1 VVDGYFLVYPYPYT
15 GPPITFRLEEI
26 GEADFTG
33 YLGQFWAPR
42 MATLMPNLRRAKF
55 PSSLWNEVSV
65 ENTLQYSEP
74 GKWNCVGHNNYVAF
88 TNTFGENPLNLFLDK
103 HNGCQRNFC
112 RRMQTFA
119 NPAQRQ

>member
-1 VVDGYFLVYPYPYT
+1 MSVVLNFSRFLPHPFEIKVVDGYFLVYPYPYT

-33 YLGQFWAPR
+33 YLGQFWAPH

-65 ENTLQYSEP
+65 EKY
-74 GKWNCVGHNNYVAF
+74 F
-88 TNTFGENPLNLFLDK
+88 TILRARKVEL
-103 HNGCQRNFC
+103 CW
-112 RRMQTFA
+112 A
-119 NPAQRQ
+119 